1 MKTKNINPTLFSS
14 IIFILLII
22 NTFIFRFISIEPLN
36 VSSMILYISLKT
48 FFSFSIEIFLIAL
61 CSFVLGKKYG
71 TLFTLIFLI
80 LKTAIF
86 LIFFNNP
93 VFYISYLGI
102 IFIAFF
108 CGFNNIFYNLAGII
122 IYFFLMTIERL
133 LLIIISNVL
142 LNFKDFEKFQNYL
155 YLIPLSNPVEST
167 LAIIS
172 YLIHLIMPI
181 ICIFLA
187 YFIVKKLKINYR

>member
-1 MKTKNINPTLFSS
+1 ML
-14 IIFILLII
+14 
-22 NTFIFRFISIEPLN
+22 FIFYFKN
-36 VSSMILYISLKT
+36 V
-48 FFSFSIEIFLIAL
+48 
-61 CSFVLGKKYG
+61 
-71 TLFTLIFLI
+71 
-80 LKTAIF
+80 
-86 LIFFNNP
+86 FFNFFYSP

-102 IFIAFF
+102 IFITFF